1 MLSPCPSFY
10 NILIVRTDRI
20 GDVILTTPAIKALRK
35 SYPMARISVLV
46 AASTQDLVRGNPYL
60 DEIWLDERSGRH
72 KGWIGFLQLARD
84 IRRPQFDAVFIFHT
98 KRRYNLACFLA
109 GVPVRIGYKNEKY
122 GFLLTSGIKDIRFQG
137 KRHEAEYCLDVLKT
151 VGIEDADLDF
161 FVPTDKQAENWA
173 THWLTSNGLSRDEI
187 IAVHAGASDP
197 AKCWPSE
204 RFADLI
210 NSLHQRTNCK
220 IVLIGSLQTKALS
233 LQITQL
239 CQSAPL
245 DLTGQTSLAQT
256 VSLLRRCRLLISN
269 DSGPV
274 HIAAAVGIGVISL
287 FMRDQPG
294 INPKRW
300 RPLSDKSV
308 YLFHPQGI
316 EVQEVLDSVEKLLHK
331 DHQKFFPW

>member
-1 MLSPCPSFY
+1 MNKFD

-35 SYPMARISVLV
+35 AYPMSRISILV
-46 AASTQDLVRGNPYL
+46 AAPTQDLVRGNPYL
-60 DEIWLDERSGRH
+60 DEILLDERTDQH
-72 KGWIGFLQLARD
+72 KGLIGFLQLARD
-84 IRRPQFDAVFIFHT
+84 IRRRHFDAAFIFHT

-122 GFLLTSGIKDIRFQG
+122 GFLLTLAIKDIRSQG
-137 KRHEAEYCLDVLKT
+137 KKHEAQYCLDILKA
-151 VGIEDADLDF
+151 VGIEASDLDF

-173 THWLTSNGLSRDEI
+173 THWLVSQGLRSDEI
-187 IAVHAGASDP
+187 IAVHAGSSDP
-197 AKCWPSE
+197 AKCWPPQ

-210 NSLHQRTNCK
+210 NSLQQRTNCK
-220 IVLIGSLQTKALS
+220 IVLIGSLQTQAVS
-233 LQITQL
+233 LRITQM
-239 CQSAPL
+239 CSSAPP

-274 HIAAAVGIGVISL
+274 HIASGVGIGVISL

-294 INPKRW
+294 INPERW
-300 RPLSDKSV
+300 RPLSDKGV

-316 EVQEVLDSVEKLLHK
+316 EVQEVFDHVEKLLRK
-331 DHQKFFPW
+331 DYQKFFLW